1 LRVSSGH
8 TAQSRAWD
16 EKQDGKS
23 APSPDHQDT
32 RAHLKKPR
40 NHAGSVVRQG
50 TRTTPGQTP
59 PLALEKD
66 ILGAF
71 VADLC
76 RAGVAGEEQLAQ
88 LEYLA
93 ITSRVL
99 PWGRAGERPIS
110 VLAKGTSS
118 TGKSFTTSTVLRFFP
133 AEAWLDLGSMSRRL
147 LFYTEEVFAHRFL
160 IVPEWASIKDD
171 EEVVAM
177 LRVLLSEGR
186 LVHGTVEGEGRRKAR
201 RIVKEGPTGLIVT
214 TTESSV
220 DVEME
225 TRCLSLTTDDTPEQ
239 TRRVFAATAAG
250 SSPVTSWISTA
261 GTTYSAGS
269 AITASR
275 ESSSPS
281 LPPSSSSCRRAPPA
295 CDATSC
301 RCSASSARTRS
312 SIRRSAGETRLAAS
326 SRRSTAT
333 TAPCGSSSAT

>member
-1 LRVSSGH
+1 MSSGH

-177 LRVLLSEGR
+177 LR
-186 LVHGTVEGEGRRKAR
+186 A
-201 RIVKEGPTGLIVT
+201 
-214 TTESSV
+214 
-220 DVEME
+220 
-225 TRCLSLTTDDTPEQ
+225 
-239 TRRVFAATAAG
+239 
-250 SSPVTSWISTA
+250 PV
-261 GTTYSAGS
+261 
-269 AITASR
+269 
-275 ESSSPS
+275 
-281 LPPSSSSCRRAPPA
+281 RRAPRPRN
-295 CDATSC
+295 C
-301 RCSASSARTRS
+301 RGRGPTQGAADREGGPDRPHCHDDRKQ
-312 SIRRSAGETRLAAS
+312 RRRRDGNPLPLAYD
-326 SRRSTAT
+326 R
-333 TAPCGSSSAT
+333 